1 LFRNRGGIVSS
12 TGIIEETRSIN
23 VFINCCRATECVDG
37 VGKSIDG
44 ISVVEGLSAEQT
56 VQELIAV
63 EGRAVVNVL
72 IRLDDP
78 DEFFDG
84 VVKVELDLVG
94 RRTDGLVSGEL
105 ELFNEV
111 LVGILGHAPALV
123 GVQEDVVDVKGSG
136 NEGLVVCGGNTATGS
151 GAGSL
156 VQRTDSPQALVDGA
170 DIKVD
175 LDFVILKGDQGQSK
189 TGVAAVPELEGNIE
203 GGFREG
209 IAGSANLARSIALAR
224 TVDIIEGGI
233 GNKSEFGGVSD
244 HTVVTANLVNGQSE
258 VVPDVHPVTVLAINA
273 LTTDFNFNLRNELFT
288 GKIEPAGINTGT
300 GDIVPHTLVDFRK
313 SNLKV
318 SAVCKIT
325 IAANSASHATTEI
338 GLSVK
343 GLFNGFHCKVS
354 VTFV

>member
-1 LFRNRGGIVSS
+1 
-12 TGIIEETRSIN
+12 
-23 VFINCCRATECVDG
+23 VDG

-44 ISVVEGLSAEQT
+44 VGVVEGLSSEQA
-56 VQELIAV
+56 VQELVAV
-63 EGRAVVNVL
+63 KGRAVVDVL
-72 IRLDDP
+72 IRLNDP
-78 DEFFDG
+78 DEFFNR

-94 RRTDGLVSGEL
+94 RRTNRFITSEL

-111 LVGILGHAPALV
+111 LVRVLSHAPALV
-123 GVQEDVVDVKGSG
+123 GVQEDVVDVEGSG
-136 NEGLVVCGGNTATGS
+136 NEGLVVCSGNTAACTG
-151 GAGSL
+151 ATFL
-156 VQRTDSPQALVDGA
+156 VQSANGPQALVDGA

-209 IAGSANLARSIALAR
+209 IAGSANLARSSALAR

-233 GNKSEFGGVSD
+233 GNKGEFGGVSD
-244 HTVVTANLVNGQSE
+244 HTVVTANLVNGESE

-273 LTTDFNFNLRNELFT
+273 LTTDFDFNLRNELFT
-288 GKIEPAGINTGT
+288 GEVKPAGINGRTG
-300 GDIVPHTLVDFRK
+300 GAVPHTLVNFGE
-313 SNLKV
+313 SNLEV